1 MQPSPSDE
9 ISKRLFQAIDDLK
22 SRKLISGL
30 SGFCEENGFNRK
42 RYIGIKNKKEDIST
56 KDYKNIEVD
65 FIYILSSKYKVR
77 LDWIF
82 YGAGNMYYK
91 SLPK

>member
-1 MQPSPSDE
+1 MQPSPSQE
-9 ISKRLFQAIDDLK
+9 ISERLFQAIDDLK
-22 SRKLISGL
+22 SRKQISGL
-30 SGFCEENGFNRK
+30 SGFCEEYGFNRK
-42 RYIGIKNKKEDIST
+42 RYIGIKNKKENLNK

-65 FIYILSSKYKVR
+65 FIYILSKEFKIS
-77 LDWIF
+77 LNWIF

>member
-30 SGFCEENGFNRK
+30 SGFCEEYGFNRK
-42 RYIGIKNKKEDIST
+42 RYIGIKNKKENLTT

-65 FIYILSSKYKVR
+65 FIYILSKEFSVS

-82 YGAGNMYYK
+82 FGSGNMYNNT
-91 SLPK
+91 LPK